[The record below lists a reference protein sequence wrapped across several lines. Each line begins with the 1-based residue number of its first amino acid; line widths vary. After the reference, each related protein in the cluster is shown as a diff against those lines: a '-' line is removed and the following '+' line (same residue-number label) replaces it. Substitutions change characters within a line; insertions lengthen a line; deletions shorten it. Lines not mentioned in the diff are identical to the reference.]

1 MRGLKKTDATVR
13 DLRASV
19 MLTETWQE
27 HCHAISGYVFT
38 IDGGAV
44 SWNSRKQLL
53 VLLSTTES
61 EYVAVT
67 YASKEVLWIRVFLS
81 DVFHPLMC
89 PVLLYCG
96 NMSAIAVAN
105 NDKYHAHTK
114 HINIQYHFIREA
126 ITRGLIDLRHCP
138 TEDMATDIFTKTLPR
153 PTFERLRLLV
163 GVTSN

>member
-1 MRGLKKTDATVR
+1 M
-13 DLRASV
+13 
-19 MLTETWQE
+19 
-27 HCHAISGYVFT
+27 
-38 IDGGAV
+38 
-44 SWNSRKQLL
+44 SWNSRKQSL
-53 VLLSTTES
+53 VSLSTTES

-67 YASKEVLWIRVFLS
+67 HASKEVLWIRVFLS

-105 NDKYHAHTK
+105 NDKYHARTK
-114 HINIQYHFIREA
+114 HINIRYHFIREA

-153 PTFERLRLLV
+153 PTFEQLRLLV